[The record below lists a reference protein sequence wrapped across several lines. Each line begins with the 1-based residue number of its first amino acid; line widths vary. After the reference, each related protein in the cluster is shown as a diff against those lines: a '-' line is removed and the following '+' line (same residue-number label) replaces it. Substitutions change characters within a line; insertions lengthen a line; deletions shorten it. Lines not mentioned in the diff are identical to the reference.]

1 MNILIT
7 GAGGF
12 IGKNLTVRLK
22 SIRDKKDRSRS
33 IPIEDIYECGRATS
47 AELLD
52 EYCKNV
58 DFVFNLAGANRPE
71 DKEEYMRINRGF
83 AEELLKRLK
92 KHGNTCP
99 VMYASSV
106 QAVLDNDYGR
116 SKKAGEE
123 LLFDYA
129 NETGAKVLIYRFTNV
144 FGKWCR
150 PDYNSAVATFCH
162 NIANGL
168 PVSVS
173 DPNTVLELTYIDDL
187 VSELLDALEGKE
199 HQKGGYCFVPK
210 TYTASLGRIVGL
222 LESYEAQPRTL
233 FMPSIPE
240 DSFEKKLYSTYL
252 SYLPSEKIK
261 FPFNMNTDARGSFT
275 ELIRTAGCGQISVNI
290 QKPGTIKGGH
300 RHDSKCEL
308 FTVVSGHG
316 LIRQRRIDSD
326 EVLEFEVSG
335 DKIEAVHILPGYT
348 HEIINLSE
356 ENDLVTLMWANECFD
371 KNRPDTFSEPV

>member
-1 MNILIT
+1 
-7 GAGGF
+7 
-12 IGKNLTVRLK
+12 
-22 SIRDKKDRSRS
+22 
-33 IPIEDIYECGRATS
+33 
-47 AELLD
+47 
-52 EYCKNV
+52 
-58 DFVFNLAGANRPE
+58 
-71 DKEEYMRINRGF
+71 MRINRGF

-106 QAVLDNDYGR
+106 HAAADSEYGR
-116 SKKAGEE
+116 SKRAGEE

-150 PDYNSAVATFCH
+150 PDYNSAVATFCN

-168 PVSVS
+168 PVSIS

-252 SYLPSEKIK
+252 SYLPEEKIK
-261 FPFNMNTDARGSFT
+261 FPLKMNTDVKGSFT
-275 ELIRTAGCGQISVNI
+275 ELIRTVGCGQISVNI

-371 KNRPDTFSEPV
+371 KNRPDTYSEPV